1 MDIYEIRRRNLLAL
15 IERKYE
21 NNRSLFA
28 RSVDKNVNTI
38 NLYLTLNEGL
48 RRNIGE
54 RNARDLE
61 KMASLPNGW
70 LDAESSGRE
79 GLTLVTNI
87 DRITGSTKDN
97 PDPAGDSLAMGTKYL
112 QMHFP
117 ELDESSLGFITVVDD
132 EMKPTLNKSEIVL
145 IDNEDKD
152 IYRSGL
158 FLVMIGSA
166 LKVRR
171 LSEKMGGEFE
181 VSRDS
186 THYPDEVIAK
196 DQLDRLK
203 VVGRCIGAW
212 SHRRL

>member
-38 NLYLTLNEGL
+38 NLYLTLNEAL

-54 RNARDLE
+54 RNARELE
-61 KMASLPNGW
+61 KMASLPVGW
-70 LDAESSGRE
+70 LDNESNGVE
-79 GLTLVTNI
+79 GLALVTNVA
-87 DRITGSTKDN
+87 RISGSTRDN
-97 PDPAGDSLAMGTKYL
+97 PDPAGEALVMGTKYL
-112 QMHFP
+112 QMYFP
-117 ELDESSLGFITVVDD
+117 DLDESALGFVTIVDD
-132 EMKPTLNKSEIVL
+132 EMQPTLKRGELVL
-145 IDNEDKD
+145 IDNKDKD

-158 FLVMIGSA
+158 FLVLIGSS

-171 LSEKMGGEFE
+171 LSQKMSGGIE

-186 THYPDEVIAK
+186 THYADEVIPTEE
-196 DQLDRLK
+196 LDRLK
-203 VVGRCIGAW
+203 VVGRCIGSWA
-212 SHRRL
+212 HRKL